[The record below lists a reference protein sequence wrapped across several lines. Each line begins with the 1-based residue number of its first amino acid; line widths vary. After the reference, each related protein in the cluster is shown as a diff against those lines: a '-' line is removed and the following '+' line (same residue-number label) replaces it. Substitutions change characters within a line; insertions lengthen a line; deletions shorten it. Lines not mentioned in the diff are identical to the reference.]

1 MPDTRQTD
9 WQTEWPL
16 RIVALLAR
24 TNRSIAILCG
34 VVLLVVVA
42 LTLAEIILRQ
52 VMGRG
57 LGGVDE
63 ISGYVMAGIAA
74 WGFSYALVDRAHVR
88 IDVLTGRLPLP
99 GRSVFDLLAMI
110 SVFGVAVLVSWYGWN
125 VLSRSI
131 LRSSRANTSLETP
144 LWIPQSI
151 WFGGWIWLSFVSG
164 LLAICIFALILQRR
178 WRQVE
183 GVAGVTSEVKD
194 ES

>member
-1 MPDTRQTD
+1 MPDTR
-9 WQTEWPL
+9 QTEWPL

-34 VVLLVVVA
+34 LVLLVVVV
-42 LTLAEIILRQ
+42 LTLTEIILRQ

-57 LGGVDE
+57 IGGVDE
-63 ISGYVMAGIAA
+63 ISGYVMAGVAA

-88 IDVLTGRLPLP
+88 IDVATGRLPLA

-131 LRSSRANTSLETP
+131 LRSSRANTPLETP

-151 WFGGWIWLSFVSG
+151 WLGGWLWLSLVSG
-164 LLAICIFALILQRR
+164 ILVICIAALMLQRR

-183 GVAGVTSEVKD
+183 DVAGVSSELK
-194 ES
+194 EEP

>member
-1 MPDTRQTD
+1 MPDNR
-9 WQTEWPL
+9 QTEWPL
-16 RIVALLAR
+16 RLVSLLAR

-34 VVLLVVVA
+34 TVLMVVVVLT
-42 LTLAEIILRQ
+42 LTEIVLRQ

-88 IDVLTGRLPLP
+88 IDVATGRLPLA
-99 GRSVFDLLAMI
+99 GRSIFDLLAMI

-125 VLSRSI
+125 VLSLSI
-131 LRSSRANTSLETP
+131 TRGSRANTPLETP

-151 WFGGWIWLSFVSG
+151 WFGGWAWLSLVSG
-164 LLAICIFALILQRR
+164 ILVICIVALMLSGR
-178 WRQVE
+178 WRQIE
-183 GVAGVTSEVKD
+183 DVAGVTSEVK
-194 ES
+194 EEP

>member
-1 MPDTRQTD
+1 MPDTR
-9 WQTEWPL
+9 QTEWPL
-16 RIVALLAR
+16 RIVSLLAR

-34 VVLLVVVA
+34 VVLLVVVV
-42 LTLAEIILRQ
+42 LTLTEIILRQ

-57 LGGVDE
+57 IGGVDE
-63 ISGYVMAGIAA
+63 ISGYVMAGVAA

-88 IDVLTGRLPLP
+88 IDVATGRLPLP

-131 LRSSRANTSLETP
+131 LRSSRANTPLETP

-151 WFGGWIWLSFVSG
+151 WLGGWLWLSLVSG
-164 LLAICIFALILQRR
+164 VLVICIAALMLQRR

-183 GVAGVTSEVKD
+183 DVAGVSSELK
-194 ES
+194 EEP

>member
-1 MPDTRQTD
+1 MPIPAM
-9 WQTEWPL
+9 EWPL
-16 RIVALLAR
+16 RIVSLLAR

-34 VVLLVVVA
+34 VVLLVVVV

-57 LGGVDE
+57 IGGVDE
-63 ISGYVMAGIAA
+63 ISGYVMAGVAA

-88 IDVLTGRLPLP
+88 IDVATGRLPLP

-131 LRSSRANTSLETP
+131 LRGSRANTPLETP
-144 LWIPQSI
+144 LVDPAID
-151 WFGGWIWLSFVSG
+151 LVRRLG
-164 LLAICIFALILQRR
+164 LAVAGRQALLVICIAALMLQ
-178 WRQVE
+178 
-183 GVAGVTSEVKD
+183 GAGGRSRMWPASSELK
-194 ES
+194 EEP